1 MVPIENDP
9 WKKNGKEYLEKATK
23 RGKVNDTFNFA
34 CEILP

>member
-9 WKKNGKEYLEKATK
+9 WKKNGKEYLEKAMK
-23 RGKVNDTFNFA
+23 RGKANDTFNFA